1 MKNQALL
8 KLRSHL
14 NYSQKE
20 MGKQIDIS
28 QTRIYLYE
36 NGREIPS
43 ELAWKMF
50 DIANSIGLEIPFS
63 DFYPTHMKSLHTAIQ
78 PEKEFEFKFKCA
90 ELNLKI
96 KDAVIEEQ
104 RKIITE
110 IANSFEKS

>member
-8 KLRSHL
+8 RLRSHL

-43 ELAWKMF
+43 RLAWRMVN
-50 DIANSIGLEIPFS
+50 IATSVGLEIPFS
-63 DFYPTHMKSLHTAIQ
+63 DFYPTHMTSLQTTIQ

-90 ELNLKI
+90 ELNIKI

-110 IANSFEKS
+110 IAHSFDKS